1 MGCLTQRQR
10 LPWIVAERWKVEQER
25 RCWRSS
31 SRWWV
36 VVAVAEV
43 GCGLVVEGPQRLQE

>member
-1 MGCLTQRQR
+1 M
-10 LPWIVAERWKVEQER
+10 EQER

-43 GCGLVVEGPQRLQE
+43 GCRLAAEVDCGLVVEGPQRLQE